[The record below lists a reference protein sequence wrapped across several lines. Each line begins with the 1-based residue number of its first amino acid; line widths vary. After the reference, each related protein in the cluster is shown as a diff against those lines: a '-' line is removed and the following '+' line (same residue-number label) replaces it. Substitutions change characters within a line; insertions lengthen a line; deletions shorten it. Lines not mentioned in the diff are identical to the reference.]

1 MVSKLSK
8 PSIKVVKL
16 VLAGLLV
23 IVALVVAVALLL
35 QRSCFHYLYGNNP
48 YLEDALDPNSNQIR
62 GTRSTTMQGGEGE
75 YPSDVKLSSATR
87 VID

>member
-62 GTRSTTMQGGEGE
+62 GTRSTTVQGGRANT
-75 YPSDVKLSSATR
+75 PQM
-87 VID
+87 